1 MVSSPIT
8 PWQTD
13 EGKDDRFYFL
23 RLQNHCDS
31 DCSYEIKML
40 AHRTES
46 YDEPRQHIKKQTS
59 LC

>member
-1 MVSSPIT
+1 MTDFTSLGSKIT
-8 PWQTD
+8 V
-13 EGKDDRFYFL
+13 
-23 RLQNHCDS
+23 DS